1 MITFYIQIL
10 FTLLIYLALEKDIL
24 VLKNQ
29 LQFKH
34 FPTKFQRR
42 KELIFS
48 FFFLRLQPNWKKK
61 WWMLALWWSVI
72 NHWVTFQTFSGIS
85 NKYFW
90 SIQGVQY
97 TYVDWEYCLV
107 KARFFENGMLVTNGS
122 YFPPTFK
129 FLNYIFFPSFWSSKC
144 F

>member
-1 MITFYIQIL
+1 MNFQKKYNQINYSYINQTDIFINTFYLQIH
-10 FTLLIYLALEKDIL
+10 FTKKGIAIY
-24 VLKNQ
+24 LKNQ
-29 LQFKH
+29 LQFKQ
-34 FPTKFQRR
+34 FPTKCQR
-42 KELIFS
+42 KEELLFS

-107 KARFFENGMLVTNGS
+107 KARFFWKWHAGHKWKLFSTN
-122 YFPPTFK
+122 
-129 FLNYIFFPSFWSSKC
+129 I
-144 F
+144 